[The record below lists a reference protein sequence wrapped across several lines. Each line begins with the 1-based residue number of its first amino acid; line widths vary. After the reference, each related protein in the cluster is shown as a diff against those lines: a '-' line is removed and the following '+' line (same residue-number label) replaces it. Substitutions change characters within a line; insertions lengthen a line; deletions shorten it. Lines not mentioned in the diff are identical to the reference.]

1 MIVVDASALAAFLLK
16 EPGWERLAQ
25 YIKRSVS
32 VDMVAK
38 EVANTIWKAH
48 VRGLV
53 TADVAERLFSILSSL
68 LEKNVRLEPES
79 AYLLDAFHIAVA
91 HRITVYD
98 ALYVAVAQKRGAA
111 LLTLDAQQREVAKKL
126 GIDVIAP

>member
-1 MIVVDASALAAFLLK
+1 MVDASALAAFILK
-16 EPGWERLAQ
+16 EPGWERLAR
-25 YIKRSVS
+25 YIKQSVS

-48 VRGLV
+48 IRGLV
-53 TADVAERLFSILSSL
+53 AADVAERLFYILSSL

-79 AYLLDAFHIAVA
+79 AYLPDAFRIAVA

-98 ALYVAVAQKRGAA
+98 ALYLAVAQKRGAA
-111 LLTLDAQQREVAKKL
+111 LLTLDAQQREAAKRL
-126 GIDVIAP
+126 GVDVVTP